1 MENEHDHLEAAAASL
16 EAHYNRYAGGQP
28 SLAAEAPA
36 TEADPVDTGIVGDL
50 LGIAEKV
57 AITRGVNPFVIFGL
71 QVLMRRLQK
80 RGAA

>member
-1 MENEHDHLEAAAASL
+1 MENDHLDAAADSL
-16 EAHYNRYAGGQP
+16 EAYFNQFAASQP

-36 TEADPVDTGIVGDL
+36 TEADPVDTSIVGDL

-57 AITRGVNPFVIFGL
+57 ALTRGVNPFVIFGL

-80 RGAA
+80 RGVV